1 MKGKGLFI
9 ISLDFELMWG
19 ALDLWTPD
27 GYGSTNIS
35 HVDTVIHKLIYL
47 FQKYDVHA
55 TFATVGLIMLDGKE
69 EASAFIP
76 QKKPSY
82 KNKILSPFHNSYISG
97 IQDEKLYFS
106 PDLVKYISE
115 QKGIELGS
123 HTFSHYY
130 CWEEGQIIEQFEDD
144 IRMAVRVAKEKG
156 YELKSIVFPRN
167 QVPNDY
173 LDICAKYG
181 FISYRGISPLFS
193 TQPKNKIH
201 GLIQRIGRVLDTYFP
216 LGPVSSIQI
225 KTIVRNNDI
234 INIPSTRFLRPYS
247 GKTCFLERLK
257 IKKIKKEMTY
267 AAKNG
272 EIYHLWWHPHN
283 FGANMDKNLNCLEN
297 ILQTYKDL
305 ESQLGMMSMNMNEA
319 AKYIRD
325 L

>member
-1 MKGKGLFI
+1 MKSKGLFI

-19 ALDLWTPD
+19 GLDLWTPE

-35 HVDTVIHKLIYL
+35 KVDTVVHRLIAL
-47 FQKYDVHA
+47 FHKYDVHA

-69 EASAFIP
+69 EATSFIP
-76 QKKPSY
+76 QEKPSY
-82 KNKILSPFHNSYISG
+82 KNKILSPFHDSYISG
-97 IQDEKLYFS
+97 IKDEKLYFS

-115 QKGIELGS
+115 QEGIELGS

-130 CWEEGQIIEQFEDD
+130 CWEEGQTIGQFEDD
-144 IRMAVRVAKEKG
+144 IKMAVRVAKEKG

-167 QVPNDY
+167 QVPDDY

-181 FISYRGISPLFS
+181 FLSYRGISPLFS
-193 TQPKNKIH
+193 AQPRNKIH

-225 KTIVRNNDI
+225 KTIDRNNDI

-247 GKTCFLERLK
+247 GKTGFLEQLK
-257 IKKIKKEMTY
+257 IKKIKTEMTY

-283 FGANMDKNLNCLEN
+283 FGANMDENLDCLEK
-297 ILQTYKDL
+297 ILQIYKDL
-305 ESQLGMMSMNMNEA
+305 ETQYGMMNLNMNEA
-319 AKYIRD
+319 AHYLRD